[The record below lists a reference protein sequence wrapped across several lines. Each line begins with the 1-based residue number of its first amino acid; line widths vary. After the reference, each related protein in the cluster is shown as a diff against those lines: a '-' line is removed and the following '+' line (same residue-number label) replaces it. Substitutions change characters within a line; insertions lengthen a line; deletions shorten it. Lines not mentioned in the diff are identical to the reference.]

1 MSAGELGRGVGQR
14 SRPGDDAADRRKAA
28 NDGAAAEAA
37 AKAEGD
43 DMFTR
48 AGVAAE

>member
-1 MSAGELGRGVGQR
+1 MRGWAEVWDSFDKRQSA
-14 SRPGDDAADRRKAA
+14 KAA
-28 NDGAAAEAA
+28 NDGDSGAEAA
-37 AKAEGD
+37 AKAEGDGD